1 MKKLKD
7 LTVEEL
13 HELLEKNNDFKA
25 EVYEW
30 AYQAQMDLQRE
41 EFELMGAD
49 VFDYHDYYSSFY
61 LSVPN
66 HYGVIDGASVAHKLD
81 ADYLN
86 EDARKTYEKLN
97 ELVDKWEDMT
107 TDEQESNEGIKIEGD
122 IDGYAELLAQQITDQ
137 LRAYEN
143 VSDEQIDFE
152 LEQIADGITGA
163 SDWETD
169 GTIVYQHITKEYK

>member
-1 MKKLKD
+1 MRKLGTMTK
-7 LTVEEL
+7 EEL
-13 HELLEKNNDFKA
+13 HELLEKNDQFKA

-30 AYQAQMDLQRE
+30 IYERMMDLQRE

-49 VFDYHDYYSSFY
+49 VFDYHDHYSSFY

-66 HYGVIDGASVAHKLD
+66 HYGVIDGASVAHKLT

-143 VSDEQIDFE
+143 WGEDEIDYE
-152 LEQIADGITGA
+152 LGQIADGLHYA
-163 SDWETD
+163 SNWETD
-169 GTIVYQHITKEYK
+169 GTTIYEHITKEYK